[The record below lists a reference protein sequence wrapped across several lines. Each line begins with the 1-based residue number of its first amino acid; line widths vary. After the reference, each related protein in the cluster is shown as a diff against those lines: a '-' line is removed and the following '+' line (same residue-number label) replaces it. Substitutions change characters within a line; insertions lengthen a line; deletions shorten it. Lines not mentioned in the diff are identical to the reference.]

1 MFQTRQTFERTDM
14 TKNFICEIF
23 SERSVKKYVV
33 YDVINPISHEKNIL
47 AVKWTCFPKATLS
60 LKHPVQ
66 QRVKLNET
74 LRCCDKFHFMR
85 QKLIRI
91 NKRFPNFSKAVQV
104 IYLFV
109 FPNFDTLFET
119 ALED

>member
-1 MFQTRQTFERTDM
+1 MD
-14 TKNFICEIF
+14 
-23 SERSVKKYVV
+23 
-33 YDVINPISHEKNIL
+33 L
-47 AVKWTCFPKATLS
+47 FPKATLS

-119 ALED
+119 ALDLVTFFLALYTQDSLIIMGCPHFVVRVNYIIVHTPANFALMSQTVGIKQF